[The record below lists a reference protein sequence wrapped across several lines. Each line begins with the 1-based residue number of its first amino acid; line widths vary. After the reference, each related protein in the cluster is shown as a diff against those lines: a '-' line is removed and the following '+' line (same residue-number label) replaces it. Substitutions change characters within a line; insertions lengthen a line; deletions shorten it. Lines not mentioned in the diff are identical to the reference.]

1 MNDRSSQPPR
11 VWSQWSNRILILSLL
26 GIIYF
31 TCFPFRIDFAYPQS
45 RVTSPFILGPSLK
58 HGVHFDSFL
67 NVLLFIPFGFGVSAQ
82 FRKRGVSKGRVLI
95 LALAAG
101 AVTSYAVEFLQFYI
115 PTRSS
120 AWDDVTPNTL
130 GAVCGFL
137 LFNQYSEML
146 LNPLTAWEEK
156 IEKWFSL
163 RRASIFL
170 AAYLGF
176 FFLLSIPLQRET
188 RLSNWDPDVPMFVG
202 SDGTARHAWKGQIA
216 KLQVWNRALSEE
228 SARKLT
234 SGVPA
239 PEAEEGLLASYEFS
253 GAPPF
258 EDQKKSL
265 PALAWISS
273 SPPRD
278 SNVLDLNGSSW
289 LSTKASVTKLAEDFQ
304 RTNQFSLHVVC
315 TPADSTNMEESL
327 VYIWQLYEIPNLML
341 RRDGADL
348 ALWFRSPLSMHRS
361 FLTWRVRGV
370 FVPGQ
375 PRDILVSSDGSNV
388 SLYLDGQKAS
398 RNYHLSP
405 GAAFIHKF
413 ARIYSYSMDGYLVL
427 YDTLI
432 FFPAG
437 MLLGAIAR
445 KEPSRAPA
453 WRLLLFLGILLPPA
467 LYQFIL
473 VQVSGKSISWREIIV
488 CLMLTLLGAW
498 FINADRGEEVLFRVP
513 QNCSAEES

>member
-1 MNDRSSQPPR
+1 
-11 VWSQWSNRILILSLL
+11 
-26 GIIYF
+26 
-31 TCFPFRIDFAYPQS
+31 
-45 RVTSPFILGPSLK
+45 
-58 HGVHFDSFL
+58 
-67 NVLLFIPFGFGVSAQ
+67 
-82 FRKRGVSKGRVLI
+82 
-95 LALAAG
+95 
-101 AVTSYAVEFLQFYI
+101 
-115 PTRSS
+115 
-120 AWDDVTPNTL
+120 
-130 GAVCGFL
+130 
-137 LFNQYSEML
+137 
-146 LNPLTAWEEK
+146 
-156 IEKWFSL
+156 
-163 RRASIFL
+163 
-170 AAYLGF
+170 
-176 FFLLSIPLQRET
+176 
-188 RLSNWDPDVPMFVG
+188 MFVG

-228 SARKLT
+228 SARKIT
-234 SGVPA
+234 SGERA
-239 PEAEEGLLASYEFS
+239 PGTEEELLASYEFS

-265 PALAWISS
+265 PALAWISA
-273 SPPRD
+273 SPPRE

-304 RTNQFSLHVVC
+304 RTNQFSLHIVC

-327 VYIWQLYEIPNLML
+327 VYIWQLYEIPDLML

-375 PRDILVSSDGSNV
+375 ARDILVSSDGSNV
-388 SLYLDGQKAS
+388 SLYLYGQKAS

-405 GAAFIHKF
+405 CAAFIHTS

-437 MLLGAIAR
+437 ILLGMIAR
-445 KEPSRAPA
+445 KAPSRAPA
-453 WRLLLFLGILLPPA
+453 RRLLLFLGVLLPPG

-473 VQVSGKSISWREIIV
+473 VRVSGKFVSWREVIL
-488 CLMLTLLGAW
+488 CLMLTLLCAC
-498 FINADRGEEVLFRVP
+498 FINSDLGDRILFRVP
-513 QNCSAEES
+513 QNCSAEGT